1 MIKKGKSIVLWIYV
15 ISALNGTEIV
25 LQCFTKKI
33 CQKKNQKEF
42 RVENVI
48 KGKRDKLYVKWKGY
62 NNSFNSRVDIK
73 KSFNKMS

>member
-1 MIKKGKSIVLWIYV
+1 MFYEKDLPKK
-15 ISALNGTEIV
+15 
-25 LQCFTKKI
+25 
-33 CQKKNQKEF
+33 KKNQKEF

-48 KGKRDKLYVKWKGY
+48 MGKRDKLYVKWKGY

>member
-1 MIKKGKSIVLWIYV
+1 MIKKGKNIVLWIYV

-42 RVENVI
+42 RNENVI

>member
-1 MIKKGKSIVLWIYV
+1 MLLVLLTVQKLYC
-15 ISALNGTEIV
+15 NV
-25 LQCFTKKI
+25 LRKRFAK
-33 CQKKNQKEF
+33 KKNQKEF